1 MENQYDTR
9 QWLREAEG
17 AFNRAFRMAE
27 YQDWVGLCQ
36 QAQLCVEYSAKAV
49 IDCFEVH
56 EWTAVHEVTAERSE
70 HNHGEQLLK
79 VLQANEQTIR
89 SRFGEEMIQRLQV
102 LAADADAAAPWH
114 GWSTYGRRE
123 PGGRITFPTDLCTQ
137 EEAERLLERAERSFP
152 PAVQFIANWLAH

>member
-1 MENQYDTR
+1 MENQYDAR

-17 AFNRAFRMAE
+17 AFHAARRMAH
-27 YQDWVGLCQ
+27 YRDWVRVCQ
-36 QAQLCVEYSAKAV
+36 QAQLCVEYSAKSV

-56 EWTAVHEVTAERSE
+56 EWT
-70 HNHGEQLLK
+70 HNPGEQLLK

-123 PGGRITFPTDLCTQ
+123 PDGRITFPTDLCTQ
-137 EEAERLLERAERSFP
+137 EESEQLLERAERSFP
-152 PAVQFIANWLAH
+152 PAAQFVANWLALSIVDC